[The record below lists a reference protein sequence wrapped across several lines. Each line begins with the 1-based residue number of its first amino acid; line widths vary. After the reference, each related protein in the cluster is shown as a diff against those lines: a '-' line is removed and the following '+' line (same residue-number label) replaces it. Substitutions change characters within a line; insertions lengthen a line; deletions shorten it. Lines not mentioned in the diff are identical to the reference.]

1 MSALPSIS
9 VSRSPIEWISVKLIL
24 GTSIKICQETPNLV
38 KIRQKY
44 QALHMKMHIHFIV
57 SGDINSH
64 TNAFLCNTKY
74 FYIGDM

>member
-9 VSRSPIEWISVKLIL
+9 ISGSPTGWVCVILIF
-24 GTSIKICQETPNLV
+24 GTSTKICRETPDLV

-44 QALHMKMHIHFIV
+44 QALRKKTYIHFIV
-57 SGDINSH
+57 SGDTNSH
-64 TNAFLCNTKY
+64 INAFLCNTKY